1 MLFKHNLTISFGKF
15 VSEPVTMDNF
25 SILISSSEDM
35 MKPWFLEHPNWFKIL
50 HCSYEGCMILIGTCF
65 RFIVYKHWFKTFQ
78 RKEITDIDKLLIPL
92 VSTQHLN
99 MLVYFFSFVLKVT
112 TEVSDIEALGN
123 IVGTVFCNFHIFLHR
138 FDALYKYIGGFGIAL
153 YRILLIAS
161 PNLVEC
167 RIGKNRLFY
176 LVLHVGFITTFCSTA
191 SLYFDDYNQV
201 FMNNCI
207 DGAPKRMLLE
217 ILDEHELSQ
226 GNKSIHSFCVSV
238 RMYLGILD
246 MFCVMCTMTIYIMF
260 FRIAYKHDN
269 NENLKKLLEPE
280 VIRKR
285 NQRNSITFF
294 GLFCSFVLQMIVVT
308 LFMIQVALGTPEN
321 QLFDIFLML
330 RTTLFTG
337 MAVIEVVT
345 SKNLRTQLLRK
356 KNI

>member
-1 MLFKHNLTISFGKF
+1 MPFKHNLTISFGKST
-15 VSEPVTMDNF
+15 SEAEIMDNF

-35 MKPWFLEHPNWFKIL
+35 VKPWFLEHPNWFKIL
-50 HCSYEGCMILIGTCF
+50 RCSYEGCMILIGTCF
-65 RFIVYKHWFKTFQ
+65 RFIVYNHWFKTFQ
-78 RKEITDIDKLLIPL
+78 RKEITNIDKLLIPL

-99 MLVYFFSFVLKVT
+99 MLMYFFSFALKVT
-112 TEVSDIEALGN
+112 TEVSDIEALGKV
-123 IVGTVFCNFHIFLHR
+123 VGTVFCNFHIFLNR

-167 RIGKNRLFY
+167 RIGKNRMFH
-176 LVLHVGFITTFCSTA
+176 LVLLVGFITTLCSTV
-191 SLYFDDYNQV
+191 SLYFDDYNHV
-201 FMNNCI
+201 FMNTG
-207 DGAPKRMLLE
+207 GAPKRILLE
-217 ILDEHELSQ
+217 LLDEYEQSR
-226 GNKSIHSFCVSV
+226 GNKSIQSFYVSV

-280 VIRKR
+280 VIRRR
-285 NQRNSITFF
+285 NERNSITFF

-308 LFMIQVALGTPEN
+308 FFMIQVALGTPEN

-345 SKNLRTQLLRK
+345 SKNLRAQLLRK